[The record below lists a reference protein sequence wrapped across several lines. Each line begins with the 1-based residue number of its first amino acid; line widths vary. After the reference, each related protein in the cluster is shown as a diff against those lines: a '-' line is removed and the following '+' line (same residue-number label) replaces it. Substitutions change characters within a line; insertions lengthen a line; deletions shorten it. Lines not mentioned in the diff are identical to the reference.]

1 MVCAFDRAALCKRS
15 QVIRSLG
22 RSISLP
28 RETLVTAGNSRY
40 RWQISLPLATLVT
53 AGKSHYRWQISL
65 PRTTLV
71 TAGNSRYRGQL
82 SLPRTT
88 LVTTGNSRYRG
99 QLSLPQTLFTATALY
114 AGFDTLQTDVDVS
127 FFKDPAPYLRR
138 QSDVDALVT
147 LDREMANSGFDLI
160 AATHNSKLWFR
171 SRRFTFD

>member
-1 MVCAFDRAALCKRS
+1 MILGLDYRYNLRYDVTSVIMVCAFDRAALCKRS

-28 RETLVTAGNSRY
+28 LANLVTSGNSRYLWQLSLPLANLVTAGNSRY
-40 RWQISLPLATLVT
+40 RW
-53 AGKSHYRWQISL
+53 
-65 PRTTLV
+65 
-71 TAGNSRYRGQL
+71 
-82 SLPRTT
+82 
-88 LVTTGNSRYRG
+88 

-138 QSDVDALVT
+138 RSDVDALVT

-160 AATHNSKLWFR
+160 AATHNSKLWLR